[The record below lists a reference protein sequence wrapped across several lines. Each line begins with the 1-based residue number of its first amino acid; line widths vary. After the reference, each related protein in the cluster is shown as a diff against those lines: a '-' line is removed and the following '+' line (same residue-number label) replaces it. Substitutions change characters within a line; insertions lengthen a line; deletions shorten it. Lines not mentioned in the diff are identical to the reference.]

1 MSNFIFDSDHPID
14 KIIYMAKG
22 YVTTDEYGS
31 GSTTLS
37 HPVGTQIYVQGV
49 WSPDEQFGLCYPF
62 GMTIPNG
69 QSARLSSTL
78 DATSSDV
85 KIFITGTPESRAYY
99 RIWGFVDEKATK
111 SLEIPPTATLS
122 SNRFTINSDFSYP
135 KLIKEGKA
143 SANSTVTLDQ
153 TKMPFVDIWVNKDS
167 NSGRWQLLNTDIFG
181 QGSSLSPLV
190 QITPEKITF
199 NNDPY
204 DNVLGFYYRAYLS

>member
-14 KIIYMAKG
+14 KIVYMAKG

-31 GSTTLS
+31 GSATLS
-37 HPVGTQIYVQGV
+37 HSVGTQIYVQGV
-49 WSPDEQFGLCYPF
+49 WSPSAQFALCYPF

-69 QSARLSSTL
+69 QSASLTSTL
-78 DATSSDV
+78 DATTSDV
-85 KIFITGTPESRAYY
+85 KIFITGTPKSHAYY
-99 RIWGFVDEKATK
+99 RIWGFVDEEATK

-122 SNRFTINSDFSYP
+122 SNRFIINSDFSYP

-143 SANSTVTLDQ
+143 SANSTVTLGQ
-153 TKMPFVDIWVNKDS
+153 TKMPFVDIWVNKNS
-167 NSGRWQLLNTDIFG
+167 QSGRWQLLNTDTFG
-181 QGSSLSPLV
+181 QDSSLSPLV